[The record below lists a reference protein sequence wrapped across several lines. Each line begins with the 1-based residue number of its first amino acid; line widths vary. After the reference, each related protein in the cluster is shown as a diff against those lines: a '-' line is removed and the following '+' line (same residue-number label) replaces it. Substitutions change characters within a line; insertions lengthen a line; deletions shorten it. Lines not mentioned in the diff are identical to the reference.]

1 MRFEATYIDANAGAI
16 TANVMFAQPP
26 ANEDVD
32 QPSVLCF
39 SKVIEF
45 TDTTYYFEVNDQSYS
60 SYGGLDA
67 VHLTRNSIKVVV
79 SEEKVKKFGEPD
91 FREIEATFNLDD
103 ARYQEVL
110 SKMQLIFSEDPG
122 VLTIGETAA
131 A

>member
-26 ANEDVD
+26 DGD
-32 QPSVLCF
+32 DGQHSVLAF

-67 VHLTRNSIKVVV
+67 VHLTRNGIKVTVCEDLV
-79 SEEKVKKFGEPD
+79 EEFGEPD

-110 SKMQLIFSEDPG
+110 AKLQLIFSEDPG
-122 VLTIGETAA
+122 VLTVGETAFA
-131 A
+131 

>member
-26 ANEDVD
+26 ANDD
-32 QPSVLCF
+32 PPSVLAF

-45 TDTTYYFEVNDQSYS
+45 PDTTYYFEVNDQSYS

-67 VHLTRNSIKVVV
+67 VHLTRNGIKVTVCEDLV
-79 SEEKVKKFGEPD
+79 EGFGEPG

-110 SKMQLIFSEDPG
+110 AKMQLIFSEDPG
-122 VLTIGETAA
+122 VLTVGETASA
-131 A
+131 